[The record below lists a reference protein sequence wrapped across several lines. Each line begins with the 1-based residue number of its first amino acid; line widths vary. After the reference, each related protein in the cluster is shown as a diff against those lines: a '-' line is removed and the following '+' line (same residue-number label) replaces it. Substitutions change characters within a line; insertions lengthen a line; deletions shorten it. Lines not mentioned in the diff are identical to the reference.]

1 MAGSPPL
8 RQADSVPGPT
18 LAPPR
23 SMHGCRRFL
32 HHLPPAA
39 ALFAADS
46 ACGSRPSGGRYGP
59 AVGHVLPGYEGNY
72 GRRGPGAMFPPPP
85 PPVIFFST
93 HRPVF
98 SCHRLGFGPDR
109 PGLIPDRPVP
119 IPCPLRTGH
128 RPHAVGWGAMG
139 DFATTCGVPFDRPG
153 GDHVVSGVPR
163 GRRHA
168 ENETRLMTSDRT
180 ADTASPSP

>member
-8 RQADSVPGPT
+8 RQADSVPALPSH
-18 LAPPR
+18 PPR

-32 HHLPPAA
+32 HHLPSTA

-46 ACGSRPSGGRYGP
+46 ACGSRPSNGRYGP
-59 AVGHVLPGYEGNY
+59 AGGHVLSGYEGNY
-72 GRRGPGAMFPPPP
+72 GRRGPVAMFPPPP

-119 IPCPLRTGH
+119 IPCRRRTGH
-128 RPHAVGWGAMG
+128 RPTPWG
-139 DFATTCGVPFDRPG
+139 GVPWTISPRRVEFPSTDRVGIMLFP
-153 GDHVVSGVPR
+153 
-163 GRRHA
+163 
-168 ENETRLMTSDRT
+168 
-180 ADTASPSP
+180 ASPVAAGMPRTRPA